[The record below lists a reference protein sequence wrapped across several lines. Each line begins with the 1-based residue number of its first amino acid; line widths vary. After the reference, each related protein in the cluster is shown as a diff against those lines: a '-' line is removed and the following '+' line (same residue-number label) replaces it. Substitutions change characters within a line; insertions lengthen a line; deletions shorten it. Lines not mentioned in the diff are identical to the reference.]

1 MITRVGDER
10 LVVSSRR
17 ARQTF
22 HRGNTRLYELVVAR
36 GLKPHLDGRSRKIT
50 VTVSMV
56 TSHGGSPPLRSRALA
71 RSRWNL
77 PVPSRHPRYLGGIST
92 PGAVVAVG

>member
-22 HRGNTRLYELVVAR
+22 HRGNTRIYELVVAR

-50 VTVSMV
+50 VTRSVV
-56 TSHGGSPPLRSRALA
+56 APHGGSPPLWSRALVT
-71 RSRWNL
+71 SRWNPTTL
-77 PVPSRHPRYLGGIST
+77 CVREKPYLRQRRLHQ
-92 PGAVVAVG
+92 